1 MFERQNFNMAD
12 ARKLW
17 AGTDVRRASV
27 TPAEVATIRESS
39 DPQAALADLYRT
51 ALQARFQG

>member
-17 AGTDVRRASV
+17 AGTEVRRVPV
-27 TPAEVATIRESS
+27 TPAEVAAIRESS
-39 DPQAALADLYRT
+39 DPQAALADLYRKS
-51 ALQARFQG
+51 LRARFQG